1 MESIR
6 RAIWHVRYSFDP
18 IPRAIS
24 HLRRR
29 SARPIRRAIWRLRYS
44 FDPTRRA
51 IWRLRYSFRPI
62 RRVISHLGYS
72 FRPIRR
78 LISHLGYS
86 FRPIRRA
93 VSRLQRRYVGRHSV
107 GGIVAFAL
115 SVTMSIGLV
124 AFGIA
129 NMPATPGLPAD
140 VSRPVVYPTGGIPV
154 PGPSM
159 GPSTQNG

>member
-1 MESIR
+1 MEAIR

-24 HLRRR
+24 HLQRR

-44 FDPTRRA
+44 FDPIRRA
-51 IWRLRYSFRPI
+51 
-62 RRVISHLGYS
+62 
-72 FRPIRR
+72 
-78 LISHLGYS
+78 ISHLGYS

-93 VSRLQRRYVGRHSV
+93 VSRLQARYVGRHSV

-129 NMPATPGLPAD
+129 NMPATPGLPAE
-140 VSRPVVYPTGGIPV
+140 VQRPVVYPTGGIPV

-159 GPSTQNG
+159 GPSRQNG

>member
-6 RAIWHVRYSFDP
+6 RGVWRLRYSFGP

-24 HLRRR
+24 HLKRR
-29 SARPIRRAIWRLRYS
+29 SSRPIRRAVWRLRYS
-44 FDPTRRA
+44 FDP
-51 IWRLRYSFRPI
+51 I
-62 RRVISHLGYS
+62 RRTISLGYS
-72 FRPIRR
+72 FRPIRK
-78 LISHLGYS
+78 
-86 FRPIRRA
+86 A
-93 VSRLQRRYVGRHSV
+93 VSRLQRRHVGRHSV

-140 VSRPVVYPTGGIPV
+140 VQRPVVYPTGGIPV
-154 PGPSM
+154 PGPSI